1 MRPGSGPGVVV
12 EFGDLD
18 KSDRLRLMR
27 FLCSFAW
34 ADLEVQDAEKSFV
47 HRLVEKL
54 GLDEEES
61 ARVEQWLK
69 LPPLPEEVDPTDIPV
84 EHRQVFLNVLMQLV
98 SADGH
103 VDSKEME
110 TLALFERLLR
120 SEDDD
125 EVTVM

>member
-1 MRPGSGPGVVV
+1 M

-47 HRLVEKL
+47 HRLVDKL
-54 GLDEEES
+54 GLDEEEAS
-61 ARVEQWLK
+61 KVEQWLK

-84 EHRQVFLNVLMQLV
+84 EHRQVFLHVLMQLV

-110 TLALFERLLR
+110 TLSLFERLLR

-125 EVTVM
+125 EITVM